1 MKWVQPDCDVSRR
14 LFGSRLSSNPNRF
27 SNVLSNTDIAELLAH
42 QAERESGI
50 LSRAFRRA
58 ARAAFLWPEEVFQI
72 AAQNRSLTE
81 LRAVGPFIERQIRR
95 WLDEPPRETNRIP
108 AIRQDFISLAEARQ
122 LLVRKQA
129 WAKNLRGDLQMH
141 TRWSDGSG
149 TAAEMAEAASERSYE
164 YIAIT
169 DHSKGLKIAGG
180 IDERALKKQGNEIAK
195 LNVLLSKSGGQLV
208 VLRSLE
214 MNLNRRG
221 EGDMSPE
228 SLAALDLV
236 LGSFHSSLR
245 IVEDQTDRYLAAL
258 GNPHIQI
265 LGHPRGRIYNFRIG
279 LSADWPRV
287 FAEAAKLHK
296 ALEVDCY
303 PDRQDLNVRLLKIA
317 REHGTRIS
325 LGTDAHHPWQ
335 REFIELGLGAVLRAK
350 IPPERIINLMPL
362 VDLKNWIESV
372 RDRSVAKKIN
382 RKKCPHR
389 R

>member
-1 MKWVQPDCDVSRR
+1 
-14 LFGSRLSSNPNRF
+14 
-27 SNVLSNTDIAELLAH
+27 VLSNPDVAELLAR

-58 ARAAFLWPEEVFQI
+58 ARSAFLWPEEVAQV
-72 AAQNRSLTE
+72 AAQSRSLTE

-95 WLDEPPRETNRIP
+95 WLNKPLRERNRIP
-108 AIRQDFISLAEARQ
+108 DIRRDFISLAEARQ
-122 LLVRKQA
+122 VLARKQA

-149 TAAEMAEAASERSYE
+149 TIAEMADAATETSYE

-195 LNVLLSKSGGQLV
+195 LNVLLAKSDRKLV
-208 VLRSLE
+208 VLRSIE

-228 SLAALDLV
+228 SLSALDLV

-245 IVEDQTDRYLAAL
+245 MADDQTERYLAAL
-258 GNPHIQI
+258 RNPHIQI

-287 FAEAAKLHK
+287 FAQAARLDN

-303 PDRQDLNVRLLKIA
+303 PDRQDLNVDLLKVA

-325 LGTDAHHPWQ
+325 LGTDAHHPWRQ
-335 REFIELGLGAVLRAK
+335 LEFIELGLAAILRAK
-350 IPPERIINLMPL
+350 LRSERIVNFMTLEE
-362 VDLKNWIESV
+362 LKSWIQAV
-372 RDRSVAKKIN
+372 RTRRCEKIT
-382 RKKCPHR
+382 P
-389 R
+389 

>member
-1 MKWVQPDCDVSRR
+1 
-14 LFGSRLSSNPNRF
+14 
-27 SNVLSNTDIAELLAH
+27 VLSNTDVAELLAR

-58 ARAAFLWPEEVFQI
+58 ARSAFLWPEEVAQV

-81 LRAVGPFIERQIRR
+81 LRAIGRYIERQIRR
-95 WLDEPPRETNRIP
+95 WLDRPPGVSERTP
-108 AIRQDFISLAEARQ
+108 AIRRDFISLAEARQ
-122 LLVRKQA
+122 VLARKQA

-149 TAAEMAEAASERSYE
+149 TIAEMADAATERSYE

-180 IDERALKKQGNEIAK
+180 IDESALEKQGAEIAK
-195 LNVLLSKSGGQLV
+195 LNAVLRKLRRNLV
-208 VLRSLE
+208 VLRSVE
-214 MNLNRRG
+214 MNLNRYG
-221 EGDMSPE
+221 EGDMSPK
-228 SLAALDLV
+228 SLSALDVV
-236 LGSFHSSLR
+236 LASFHSSLR

-258 GNPHIQI
+258 RNPHIQI

-287 FAEAAKLHK
+287 FAEATRLDK

-303 PDRQDLNVRLLKIA
+303 PDRQDLNLTLLKVA

-325 LGTDAHHPWQ
+325 LGTDTHHPWQ
-335 REFIELGLGAVLRAK
+335 LEFIELGLAAVLRAK
-350 IPPERIINLMPL
+350 LPAERIVNFMPIEE
-362 VDLKNWIESV
+362 LKSWIQAV
-372 RDRSVAKKIN
+372 RTRSAA
-382 RKKCPHR
+382 RK
-389 R
+389 